1 MRMLICLT
9 QKRNATFQKNRL
21 PKLHLKRKRKK
32 EILVFEESIMLR
44 WVVLYGLQIT
54 KTKLQLFVSLPLLLL
69 TFCQQ
74 PNVRSRKRSEFD
86 KRTLFSEFKAQNQ
99 PNN

>member
-1 MRMLICLT
+1 MRMLTCLT
-9 QKRNATFQKNRL
+9 QKRNATFQKNCL

-32 EILVFEESIMLR
+32 EILVFR

-54 KTKLQLFVSLPLLLL
+54 KTTLQLFVSLPLFLL